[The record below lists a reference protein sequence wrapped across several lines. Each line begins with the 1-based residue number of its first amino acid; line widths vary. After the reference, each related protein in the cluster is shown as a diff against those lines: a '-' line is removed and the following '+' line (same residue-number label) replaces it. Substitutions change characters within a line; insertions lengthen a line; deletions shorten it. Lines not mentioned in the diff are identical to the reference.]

1 MTDIT
6 NIEEI
11 KSMIIDLNRF
21 NFFNKIINYRRNF
34 LRLNNKH
41 ENSKKSGI
49 IFLKNISKIYTPSI
63 NKSKSNQIKD
73 LFKKL
78 EIDIPNDGLIF
89 SLDEFKQLTSH
100 NMVIG
105 NISMD
110 YSLILNYSLDD
121 LKLKYQNDDEFSVK
135 QLEVIEAIELLINK
149 TINKLNSS
157 NRKDKDEYIA
167 YFENIKT
174 KNANSFKEGLQRI
187 LFFNQLMWQTGHYLN
202 GLGRLDLILDNLYKN
217 DKLNRKETLELIK
230 DFLYKVHSY
239 YYEKSGMLIGDT
251 GQIIV
256 LGGLN
261 ENNNYIFN
269 DLTYL
274 FMEAIKEIQIPDPKI
289 ILRYS
294 SNIPRDLMELSIETM
309 ITGVG
314 SPLISNDDIVI
325 KDLIDFGYE
334 TKDAYNYVVSACWEP
349 APIKRGLEINNIS
362 SIVYLTPLNKL
373 LDTEEL
379 DQFKDFDEFLNKYKQ
394 YLHDYVNQILDNINK
409 IEWETEPLMSL
420 FIENKFNEDISKGSA
435 IYNNYGLTSVSLSN
449 TVNSLYNIKTL
460 VFNGK
465 YSLKDLNNARI
476 DNFKNTSIKNL
487 LENQPKFGM
496 DNEEIINLTNEITK
510 YVSDICSTKTTRYGG
525 KFKFGLS
532 SPNYITGSKD
542 VTASLD
548 GRRDFEP
555 FNVHISLE
563 DNKDYTELMRF
574 ASKLEYTENRFN
586 GNVVDF
592 MVSPDFIKKNF
603 DKFVDFIEISL
614 NMGVFQMQL
623 NVVDSKTLIDAQ
635 KHPEKYPNL
644 IVRVWGFS
652 AYFKDLPIE
661 YQNVLIK
668 RALENEGKNN

>member
-1 MTDIT
+1 M
-6 NIEEI
+6 
-11 KSMIIDLNRF
+11 
-21 NFFNKIINYRRNF
+21 
-34 LRLNNKH
+34 
-41 ENSKKSGI
+41 
-49 IFLKNISKIYTPSI
+49 
-63 NKSKSNQIKD
+63 
-73 LFKKL
+73 
-78 EIDIPNDGLIF
+78 
-89 SLDEFKQLTSH
+89 
-100 NMVIG
+100 
-105 NISMD
+105 
-110 YSLILNYSLDD
+110 
-121 LKLKYQNDDEFSVK
+121 
-135 QLEVIEAIELLINK
+135 
-149 TINKLNSS
+149 
-157 NRKDKDEYIA
+157 
-167 YFENIKT
+167 
-174 KNANSFKEGLQRI
+174 
-187 LFFNQLMWQTGHYLN
+187 
-202 GLGRLDLILDNLYKN
+202 
-217 DKLNRKETLELIK
+217 
-230 DFLYKVHSY
+230 
-239 YYEKSGMLIGDT
+239 
-251 GQIIV
+251 
-256 LGGLN
+256 
-261 ENNNYIFN
+261 
-269 DLTYL
+269 
-274 FMEAIKEIQIPDPKI
+274 
-289 ILRYS
+289 
-294 SNIPRDLMELSIETM
+294 
-309 ITGVG
+309 
-314 SPLISNDDIVI
+314 
-325 KDLIDFGYE
+325 
-334 TKDAYNYVVSACWEP
+334 
-349 APIKRGLEINNIS
+349 
-362 SIVYLTPLNKL
+362 YLTPLNEL

-603 DKFVDFIEISL
+603 DKFVDFIEIIL